1 MNLKQKLKEEKNV
14 ILIREIEYN
23 QKNYVMTIKTLNF
36 GIEYIYY
43 EIENENIK
51 DVVDKDILNYFK
63 ERYEIHEDV
72 VY

>member
-14 ILIREIEYN
+14 ILIREIEYK